1 MIEIRLK
8 SLFYE
13 KAKFKMGELMEE
25 QNKHAILYAATL
37 LCARNPADAVE
48 R

>member
-1 MIEIRLK
+1 VIEIRLK

-13 KAKFKMGELMEE
+13 KPKFKIGELMEE
-25 QNKHAILYAATL
+25 QKKHAILFAATL
-37 LCARNPADAVE
+37 LYVRNPADPVE